1 MPIPTLHGR
10 PLVDI
15 LYHKAAPPDAI
26 ARLTINR
33 PAVRNAF
40 RPETVAELAA
50 ALADARDDGAI
61 ATIIL
66 TGSGTEAFCSGGD
79 QGARGHAGY
88 VGPDGVPRLNVLDLQ
103 TQIRR
108 TPKPVVA
115 MVAGYAVGG
124 GHVLQVC
131 CDLAIAAGNAVFG
144 QTGPR
149 VGSFDAGYGASALA
163 RLVGQRKA
171 REIWFLARLYG
182 AAEAQAM
189 GLVNA
194 VVPLSDLEATT
205 VAWCR
210 EMGRNSPTA
219 LRVMK
224 AALNAVD
231 DGGAGLQELGG
242 NATLLFYQTEEGSE
256 VRERERGWRERGMEG
271 ERGTRTRAPVFA
283 SLTRLSHSLSSHDR
297 ARTRSWRSGRPTLPA
312 SPACREH
319 TRKRDRLYKKTRPT
333 LFPFFSPLTP
343 PPPARPGGPP
353 PPGPPP
359 PPPPGPA
366 GPPPPPGL
374 QRRARWAPSPRP
386 GRPGGGR
393 RG

>member
-1 MPIPTLHGR
+1 LPRLASPHSIHGPVSTAPPTWTPVPALHGR
-10 PLVDI
+10 PLADI
-15 LYHKAAPPDAI
+15 LYDKALAPGDGI

-33 PAVRNAF
+33 PHVRNAF

-50 ALADARDDGAI
+50 ALGDARDDGRI

-66 TGSGTEAFCSGGD
+66 TGAGTEAFCSGGD
-79 QGARGHAGY
+79 QGARGKAGY

-103 TQIRR
+103 VQIRR

-131 CDLAIAAGNAVFG
+131 CDLAVAADNAVFG

-163 RLVGQRKA
+163 RLVGQRRA
-171 REIWFLARLYG
+171 REVWFLARLYSAEE
-182 AAEAQAM
+182 AAGM

-194 VVPLSDLEATT
+194 VVPLADLEGTT

-256 VRERERGWRERGMEG
+256 VRTTRVSAWEGGWRAGGGG
-271 ERGTRTRAPVFA
+271 EEQKQKTRAPPRTTRT
-283 SLTRLSHSLSSHDR
+283 LTHTSLSLPLFSVWQGKN
-297 ARTRSWRSGRPTLPA
+297 SFLEKRPPDFSRFPRLP
-312 SPACREH
+312 
-319 TRKRDRLYKKTRPT
+319 
-333 LFPFFSPLTP
+333 
-343 PPPARPGGPP
+343 
-353 PPGPPP
+353 
-359 PPPPGPA
+359 
-366 GPPPPPGL
+366 
-374 QRRARWAPSPRP
+374 
-386 GRPGGGR
+386 
-393 RG
+393 